1 MALEN
6 LLLPGENVKYRSP
19 GKVRLGSQKYQLI
32 TTEKRL
38 ILYRR
43 LGTFFKSEEFKA
55 DGIPEVQAISYK
67 EEGALSRRS
76 TIKIKVQG
84 RYTTYT
90 GRAATMKTLY
100 DELQQY
106 SIHAKD

>member
-6 LLLPGENVKYRSP
+6 LLLPGETVKYQSP
-19 GKVRLGSQKYQLI
+19 GRVRLGSQKYQLI
-32 TTEKRL
+32 TTGKRL

-43 LGTFFKSEEFKA
+43 QGIFFKTEEFKA
-55 DGIPEVQAISYK
+55 DGIPEIQAISYK
-67 EEGALSRRS
+67 EEGALSRMG
-76 TIKIKVQG
+76 TLKIKAQG

>member
-6 LLLPGENVKYRSP
+6 LLLPGETVKYRSP
-19 GKVRLGSQKYQLI
+19 GKVRLGSQKYVLI

-43 LGTFFKSEEFKA
+43 SGTFFKREEFKA
-55 DGIPEVQAISYK
+55 DGIPEIQAISYK
-67 EEGALSRRS
+67 EEGAWTKWG

-84 RYTTYT
+84 RYVTYT
-90 GRAATMKTLY
+90 GRAATMQTLY
-100 DELQQY
+100 RELQQY
-106 SIHAKD
+106 TIHAKD